1 MAILP
6 NPESFVRYPIEFE
19 PAGVGPNN
27 WNAHLLGRD
36 ALALTGYEASVFL
49 GQRGRD
55 VEQETRALVVANR
68 LTVDHEVVREE
79 LAARFMNR
87 RIFL

>member
-19 PAGVGPNN
+19 
-27 WNAHLLGRD
+27 
-36 ALALTGYEASVFL
+36 
-49 GQRGRD
+49 
-55 VEQETRALVVANR
+55 
-68 LTVDHEVVREE
+68 